1 MYINIHVHVLCW
13 LFLDT
18 QFRIYFK
25 VFNRKKPII
34 WVLLVL
40 QEDANSTT
48 SGWGVETVKVEM
60 YVTGTDI
67 FQCSVD

>member
-1 MYINIHVHVLCW
+1 MYYGGF
-13 LFLDT
+13 FL
-18 QFRIYFK
+18 IYGFEFILKYLLDK
-25 VFNRKKPII
+25 VII

-60 YVTGTDI
+60 
-67 FQCSVD
+67 